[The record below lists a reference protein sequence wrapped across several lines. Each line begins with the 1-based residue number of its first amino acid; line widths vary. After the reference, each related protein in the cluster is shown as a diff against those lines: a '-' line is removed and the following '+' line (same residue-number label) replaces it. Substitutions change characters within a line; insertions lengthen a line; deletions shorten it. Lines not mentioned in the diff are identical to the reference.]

1 MRGWSGGDVW
11 EISVL
16 STQFCFE
23 TQIALK
29 KLSPLK
35 NKITPSSVSVGTKVS
50 FSFKPGLKSFT

>member
-1 MRGWSGGDVW
+1 MREWSGGDVW

-23 TQIALK
+23 TEIALK

-35 NKITPSSVSVGTKVS
+35 KKNHSKQRISWHKGILFFQARS
-50 FSFKPGLKSFT
+50 